1 MDLNRVA
8 TFLRVVEAGSFTA
21 AATRLQL
28 PTSSVSRSVAK
39 LEEELGIVLLERTT
53 RRISLTDAGRAY
65 YERAREAVAGLDEA
79 TLLAGEAARDPSGV
93 VHVAAPPE
101 LGGKLASV
109 LGAFVRQHPRIHV
122 DVITTA
128 RGAELVGGQVDIA
141 IVSGQLQDSE
151 LIVRR
156 LGVSVHRLYAAT
168 SYLERRGVPRTVA
181 ELARHDAVLYRGN
194 AGRGTWELVGPRGP
208 ERVEVQGPLSG
219 DSVQFV
225 FEAVV
230 GGHGIGLLPEQLI
243 SCISA
248 STTPIQ
254 RVLPK
259 FTSTGALQSLVH
271 PSRHL
276 PKRVTLLREFLAEHL
291 VSCEGSMRSWGPSGG
306 AFPARKRA
314 ASEGPRGGPGLD

>member
-28 PTSSVSRSVAK
+28 PTSSVSRSVAR
-39 LEEELGIVLLERTT
+39 LEGDLGIVLLERTT
-53 RRISLTDAGRAY
+53 RRVSLTDAGRAY

-79 TLLAGEAARDPSGV
+79 NLLAGEAAREPSGV

-101 LGGKLASV
+101 LGGKLATL
-109 LGAFVRQHPRIHV
+109 LGAFVREHPKIHV
-122 DVITTA
+122 DVITTG

-141 IVSGQLQDSE
+141 IVSGQLQDSD
-151 LIVRR
+151 LIVRK
-156 LGVSVHRLYAAT
+156 LGVSVHRLYASAA
-168 SYLERRGVPRTVA
+168 YLERRGVPRTVA
-181 ELARHDAVLYRGN
+181 DLARHDAVLYRGN
-194 AGRGTWELVGPRGP
+194 AGHATWELVGPRGP
-208 ERVEVQGPLSG
+208 ESVKVHGPLSG

-230 GGHGIGLLPEQLI
+230 GGLGIGLLPEQLF
-243 SCISA
+243 SWISA
-248 STTPIQ
+248 SATPLQ
-254 RVLPK
+254 HVLPK

-276 PKRVTLLREFLAEHL
+276 PKRVALLREFLAEHL
-291 VSCEGSMRSWGPSGG
+291 VSCERAMRP
-306 AFPARKRA
+306 
-314 ASEGPRGGPGLD
+314 

>member
-39 LEEELGIVLLERTT
+39 LEEDLGIVLLERTT
-53 RRISLTDAGRAY
+53 RKISLTDAGRAY

-79 TLLAGEAARDPSGV
+79 TLLAGETAREPSGI

-101 LGGKLASV
+101 VTGKLAGA
-109 LGAFVRQHPRIHV
+109 LGEFVRLYPKIHV

-141 IVSGQLQDSE
+141 IVPGRLEDSA

-156 LGVSVHRLYAAT
+156 LGVSVHRLYAAS
-168 SYLERRGVPRTVA
+168 SYLERHGKPRTVA
-181 ELARHDAVLYRGN
+181 DLARHDAVLYRGN
-194 AGRGTWELVGPRGP
+194 AGAADWELVGPHGI
-208 ERVEVQGPLSG
+208 ESVKVKGPLSG
-219 DSVQFV
+219 DSLEFV
-225 FEAVV
+225 FEAVAR
-230 GGHGIGLLPEQLI
+230 GHGIGLLPEQFL
-243 SCISA
+243 SCFSA
-248 STTPIQ
+248 SSAPIEL
-254 RVLPK
+254 VLPK
-259 FTSTGALQSLVH
+259 FSSEGALQSLVH

-276 PKRVTLLREFLAEHL
+276 PKRVTLLREFLSERL
-291 VSCEGSMRSWGPSGG
+291 TSCERAMAGDAMRRRMS
-306 AFPARKRA
+306 R
-314 ASEGPRGGPGLD
+314 GPGCPEPRPPASRSS